1 METVAAFG
9 LVAAVLT
16 GILWIEART
25 ERSKGARVRSA
36 PRRRA
41 DSGPKSAY
49 LSGVTA
55 CRSRTH

>member
-9 LVAAVLT
+9 LVTAVLA

-25 ERSKGARVRSA
+25 GRRKDVPARSV
-36 PRRRA
+36 PRRRTA
-41 DSGPKSAY
+41 SGPKSAY
-49 LSGVTA
+49 LAGMTT